1 MKRFL
6 NLSVVLLVFL
16 AFSCSSSHSSNDSD
30 MFHDEDIV
38 SQDSE
43 IQDDDSDAQ
52 DSEIVDD
59 YDENAELIYPDPVC
73 IYIYPGQEDSKLCFG
88 PVKTNVK
95 CKANPKENEYVS
107 NRV

>member
-52 DSEIVDD
+52 GSEIVDD
-59 YDENAELIYPDPVC
+59 SDAKPD
-73 IYIYPGQEDSKLCFG
+73 QDNDSDTPEKVECLDLRY
-88 PVKTNVK
+88 N
-95 CKANPKENEYVS
+95 
-107 NRV
+107 